1 MSKKNKNKEVSAKEE
16 AIEELGELL
25 GIDQRDA
32 SLIYADANDPRKQG
46 KSLEEF
52 DVTDG
57 KYRDD
62 KESQIAQARE
72 LEELLGI
79 HSMNPYKTLNK
90 EIFKENVESMSV
102 SEMTALAMEVGVPPQ
117 QNASQLKKQLVDSFE
132 MYARRHNVN
141 VPSQASPIIDETS
154 PNYKKTVRLFNDI

>member
-1 MSKKNKNKEVSAKEE
+1 
-16 AIEELGELL
+16 
-25 GIDQRDA
+25 
-32 SLIYADANDPRKQG
+32 
-46 KSLEEF
+46 
-52 DVTDG
+52 
-57 KYRDD
+57 
-62 KESQIAQARE
+62 
-72 LEELLGI
+72 
-79 HSMNPYKTLNK
+79 MNPYKTLNK

-117 QNASQLKKQLVDSFE
+117 QNSTQLKKQLVESFD